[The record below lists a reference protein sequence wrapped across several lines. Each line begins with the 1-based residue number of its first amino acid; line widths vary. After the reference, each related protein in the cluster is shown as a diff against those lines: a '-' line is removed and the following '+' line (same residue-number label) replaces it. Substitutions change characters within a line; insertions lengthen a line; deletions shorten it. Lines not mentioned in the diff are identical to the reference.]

1 MCQPAIVFLQDEI
14 KNVKELQATSRGV
27 VATKVIFRF
36 PALTLLFIAF
46 AALTVRRV
54 CFLTCDESM
63 DRQVLDWT
71 TVAILVLAVLA
82 VLALSV
88 QSYRTLKL
96 AVARAELAEAYL
108 AACLEQRSPR
118 ERVRIRRD
126 ALCSVAEEPEV
137 GWGLLQCWEADDL
150 KV

>member
-1 MCQPAIVFLQDEI
+1 MHLQLSPS
-14 KNVKELQATSRGV
+14 V
-27 VATKVIFRF
+27 
-36 PALTLLFIAF
+36 AF
-46 AALTVRRV
+46 AFGT
-54 CFLTCDESM
+54 DESM

-71 TVAILVLAVLA
+71 TVAILILAVLA

-108 AACLEQRSPR
+108 AACLEPQSPR
-118 ERVRIRRD
+118 GRVRIP
-126 ALCSVAEEPEV
+126 ALCSIAEEHEV
-137 GWGLLQCWEADDL
+137 GWGLLQCWEGDHL

>member
-1 MCQPAIVFLQDEI
+1 
-14 KNVKELQATSRGV
+14 
-27 VATKVIFRF
+27 
-36 PALTLLFIAF
+36 
-46 AALTVRRV
+46 
-54 CFLTCDESM
+54 M

-96 AVARAELAEAYL
+96 AVAEAYL
-108 AACLEQRSPR
+108 AACLEPRSPR
-118 ERVRIRRD
+118 GRVRIP
-126 ALCSVAEEPEV
+126 ALCSIAEEHEV
-137 GWGLLQCWEADDL
+137 GWGLLQCWEGDHL

>member
-1 MCQPAIVFLQDEI
+1 
-14 KNVKELQATSRGV
+14 
-27 VATKVIFRF
+27 
-36 PALTLLFIAF
+36 
-46 AALTVRRV
+46 
-54 CFLTCDESM
+54 M

-108 AACLEQRSPR
+108 ASCSRSPR
-118 ERVRIRRD
+118 GRVRI
-126 ALCSVAEEPEV
+126 APLCSVAEEREV
-137 GWGLLQCWEADDL
+137 GWGLLQCREVHHL

>member
-1 MCQPAIVFLQDEI
+1 
-14 KNVKELQATSRGV
+14 
-27 VATKVIFRF
+27 
-36 PALTLLFIAF
+36 
-46 AALTVRRV
+46 
-54 CFLTCDESM
+54 M

-108 AACLEQRSPR
+108 AACSRSPR
-118 ERVRIRRD
+118 GRVRIRRD
-126 ALCSVAEEPEV
+126 ALCSIAEEHEAS
-137 GWGLLQCWEADDL
+137 WGGRFNAGRVIRSSRKL
-150 KV
+150 KKT

>member
-1 MCQPAIVFLQDEI
+1 MQLSPCV
-14 KNVKELQATSRGV
+14 
-27 VATKVIFRF
+27 
-36 PALTLLFIAF
+36 AF
-46 AALTVRRV
+46 AFGT
-54 CFLTCDESM
+54 DESM

-71 TVAILVLAVLA
+71 TVAILILAVLA

-108 AACLEQRSPR
+108 AACLEPQSPR
-118 ERVRIRRD
+118 GRVRIRRD
-126 ALCSVAEEPEV
+126 ALCSIAEEHEV
-137 GWGLLQCWEADDL
+137 GWGLLQCWEGDHL